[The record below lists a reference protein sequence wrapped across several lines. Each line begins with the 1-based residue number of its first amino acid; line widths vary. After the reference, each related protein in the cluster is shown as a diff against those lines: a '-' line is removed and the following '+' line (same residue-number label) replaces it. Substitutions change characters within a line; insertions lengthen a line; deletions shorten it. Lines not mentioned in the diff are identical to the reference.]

1 MWETEWERLN
11 QENNVFFFCLVTQL
25 LRHHLIICWA
35 VMLGI
40 SLGLFF
46 PSHTTVQKL
55 FYFLRTSLFPFLIL
69 FPFCTLLLYHNLPR
83 SRRNPNTHD
92 NLIVFWCGF
101 NTELWW
107 EVRQSWRYFSVCVC
121 VGLFFFHCCNLSTI
135 FYSLIVLISSS
146 DHHHLFAF
154 NIVYN
159 GDVSFPFT
167 DCKAL
172 TH

>member
-11 QENNVFFFCLVTQL
+11 QENNVFFCLVTQL

-101 NTELWW
+101 NTKLWW

-121 VGLFFFHCCNLSTI
+121 GGALLLSLLQFVNHFLLPYCVDI
-135 FYSLIVLISSS
+135 LIRSSPS
-146 DHHHLFAF
+146 CRF
-154 NIVYN
+154 
-159 GDVSFPFT
+159 
-167 DCKAL
+167 
-172 TH
+172 